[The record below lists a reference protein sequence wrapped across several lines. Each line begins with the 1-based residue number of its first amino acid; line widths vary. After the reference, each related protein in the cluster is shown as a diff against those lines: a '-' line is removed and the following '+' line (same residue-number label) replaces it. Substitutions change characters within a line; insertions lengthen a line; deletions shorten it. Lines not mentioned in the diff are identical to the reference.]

1 MSSAHHR
8 SGHTIPGRLFTAVAL
23 LACCC
28 LSKAAEPAGASE
40 RYVQAARTFADSVLK
55 HGRDTYGQRHTPL
68 FVDGLQVETLEPV
81 RWKKGGQTWVLC
93 NFASQQSLLRTLDGL
108 SALTGENRYRQAAED
123 SARYALAH
131 LRSTNNLLYWG
142 GHMAWDLEQERPVG
156 EYPDVHEVKD
166 HQPYFP
172 LLWRVDAAATRRLCE
187 AMWGAHVLDWSL
199 LDYNRHARTEKPAPA
214 QWAHDFLENTLV
226 PFPSV
231 ANNLSFA
238 LVTPSLTDAGIALT
252 LLGKDT
258 NALTW
263 TRRLLYRWEQARDP
277 KTGLCGG
284 QLSYRKDDRAKD
296 ALGHVYPDINEAKII
311 ATYHRTTRYH
321 RLPLAEMQAAEQLTA
336 AGGDNA
342 AVGHDFIHWAS
353 EDLKTYGRYCW
364 KPKAQEFVS
373 LLTDGT
379 PIQAQQARA
388 GYYDSGS
395 FAPAKPD
402 GFILWAYAMA
412 YRLTLDQAHW
422 DMARQLALALSLGDI
437 DQPKADQRHLQLDT
451 NAGDWRHLY
460 ALLEL
465 AKATGDRSFL
475 TLASRVADNLIK
487 QQTRSG
493 LFPRPGRRY
502 ARTGDEAPLAIL
514 HLAAALG
521 GQEALLPPAMLDN
534 AFFHCQFDGETIDK
548 KANIGDN
555 RTYDT
560 VVFYGGE

>member
-199 LDYNRHARTEKPAPA
+199 LDYNRHARTEKPRASAMGARLFGEHAGSVPQRGEQSLICPGYPLADRCGDCANPAWKGHQRPHLDAPA
-214 QWAHDFLENTLV
+214 A
-226 PFPSV
+226 
-231 ANNLSFA
+231 
-238 LVTPSLTDAGIALT
+238 
-252 LLGKDT
+252 
-258 NALTW
+258 
-263 TRRLLYRWEQARDP
+263 
-277 KTGLCGG
+277 
-284 QLSYRKDDRAKD
+284 
-296 ALGHVYPDINEAKII
+296 
-311 ATYHRTTRYH
+311 
-321 RLPLAEMQAAEQLTA
+321 LPLG
-336 AGGDNA
+336 AGPR
-342 AVGHDFIHWAS
+342 S
-353 EDLKTYGRYCW
+353 EDRPLRR
-364 KPKAQEFVS
+364 PAQ
-373 LLTDGT
+373 
-379 PIQAQQARA
+379 
-388 GYYDSGS
+388 
-395 FAPAKPD
+395 
-402 GFILWAYAMA
+402 
-412 YRLTLDQAHW
+412 
-422 DMARQLALALSLGDI
+422 
-437 DQPKADQRHLQLDT
+437 
-451 NAGDWRHLY
+451 
-460 ALLEL
+460 
-465 AKATGDRSFL
+465 
-475 TLASRVADNLIK
+475 
-487 QQTRSG
+487 
-493 LFPRPGRRY
+493 
-502 ARTGDEAPLAIL
+502 
-514 HLAAALG
+514 
-521 GQEALLPPAMLDN
+521 LP
-534 AFFHCQFDGETIDK
+534 QG
-548 KANIGDN
+548 
-555 RTYDT
+555 
-560 VVFYGGE
+560 